1 MRGANLD
8 IDLATPSAD
17 ITWQQSAC
25 PWNAAEGTNQ
35 HRCAVKNTANA
46 PLRAAQ
52 LLLLLNGLLWIGLG
66 IYSIVRF
73 PFGDVHQTIAWVV
86 VALMFANA
94 LVLLLVA
101 WGLGRGS
108 RFLFWLGLAQ
118 VAVNLLLSVTDQIGL
133 WDLLVLLL
141 NAITLALLFAQR
153 RRFGVKW

>member
-1 MRGANLD
+1 MAANPPND
-8 IDLATPSAD
+8 KAMQTSP
-17 ITWQQSAC
+17 
-25 PWNAAEGTNQ
+25 G
-35 HRCAVKNTANA
+35 A

-52 LLLLLNGLLWIGLG
+52 LLLLLNSLLWIGLG
-66 IYSIVRF
+66 VYSLFHF
-73 PFGDVHQTIAWVV
+73 PFGDVHQIIARVV

-94 LVLLLVA
+94 LTFFLIA

-108 RFLFWLGLAQ
+108 RFLYWLGLAQ
-118 VAVNLLLSVTDQIGL
+118 VAVNLLLSVTDQISL